1 MDISWESSEQV
12 GLNVEKA
19 FQHKILEKNRRDGLR
34 IEYEKMKYDL
44 GLSKK
49 TKQVDVLRKA
59 ISELQKLEESYLEV
73 EHLNRMNPSTHT
85 LLSLL
90 EEIRQLNKEIDKLE
104 GALNIDTAPVMVISH
119 KHDPLIT
126 ESVQLT
132 ELANYS
138 PEEIR
143 LQGGF
148 QHQPAQLNF
157 I

>member
-1 MDISWESSEQV
+1 MFSQ
-12 GLNVEKA
+12 
-19 FQHKILEKNRRDGLR
+19 
-34 IEYEKMKYDL
+34 
-44 GLSKK
+44 
-49 TKQVDVLRKA
+49 
-59 ISELQKLEESYLEV
+59 
-73 EHLNRMNPSTHT
+73 
-85 LLSLL
+85 
-90 EEIRQLNKEIDKLE
+90 IDKLE

-119 KHDPLIT
+119 KHNPLIT

-143 LQGGF
+143 LQGSF